1 MLHACHSSPRTH
13 HSPWLSTS
21 ADATTY
27 RIHTLKTARAAA
39 PAATLSRPASL
50 RGSIAV
56 SHFGM
61 HPCPTRLPAR
71 TCLAELCA
79 KSRVGKPVG
88 GRGGWHTP
96 APRTRLLF
104 WSPMMMGFWM
114 AASAHKISRQAS
126 AKGRPVRTT
135 RNRDHGFAKTPPL
148 SPAAQRTHS
157 LVVHGSAQPERRNRK
172 QGSAVLP
179 LHHPL

>member
-13 HSPWLSTS
+13 HSPRVWLSTS

-79 KSRVGKPVG
+79 KSRGRETG
-88 GRGGWHTP
+88 GGARRVAYPGAEDKTLVLVADDDGVLDGRICTQNLP
-96 APRTRLLF
+96 SGERERATGADNSQQGPRFRE
-104 WSPMMMGFWM
+104 
-114 AASAHKISRQAS
+114 
-126 AKGRPVRTT
+126 
-135 RNRDHGFAKTPPL
+135 NTPPL
-148 SPAAQRTHS
+148 SCCTT
-157 LVVHGSAQPERRNRK
+157 
-172 QGSAVLP
+172 
-179 LHHPL
+179 HPLSCCAWQCAA